1 MSTQSSTVKLKRIL
15 LVMLLFTSVTFSSAQ
30 EAADGLGDALYPQLG
45 NEGYDVQHYDID
57 LQFDPETQQLAGST
71 RMEAIAT
78 QSLGQFNLDFHGLDV
93 ESVAVDD
100 LAANYKRIG
109 SELIITMAEPVQDGD
124 TFRTLVRYSGVP
136 EAIEDPGVPFVQLG
150 WQPWEDGYFAAVSQP
165 SGSMNWFPCNNHPL
179 DKATYR
185 FRITVPEGLTVA
197 ANGALSE
204 VSDNEDGTTT
214 FVWQMQQPMASYL
227 AMVAVGD
234 FVEMHDDSGPV
245 PIRNYFPKDTAASV
259 TSGYG
264 ITQQM
269 MAWLVDTIGPYPFE
283 EYGVVVLPGFPA
295 ALETQT
301 MSLFGSG
308 APDPALIMHEL
319 AHQWFG
325 NSLSPASW
333 QDIWLNEGFA
343 TYFIALFLEQSFGP
357 QGIQMFLS
365 QVPPSMIAPGKVDT
379 AHLLD
384 PAVYFRGA
392 LTLHA
397 LRAEVGDEVFFD
409 ILKAYY
415 AQFAHSAASTDD
427 FIAVAESV
435 SGAELDELFDAWLY
449 HDEMPAMP

>member
-1 MSTQSSTVKLKRIL
+1 MPTLSHTVKSRSIL
-15 LVMLLFTSVTFSSAQ
+15 LVLFLFTSVLPAAAQ

-45 NEGYDVQHYDID
+45 NAGYDMLHYDID
-57 LQFDPETQQLAGST
+57 LQFDPETQHIAGSA

-78 QSLGQFNLDFHGLDV
+78 QSFSQFHLDFHGLEV
-93 ESVAVDD
+93 ESVVVDD
-100 LAANYKRIG
+100 LAANYERIG
-109 SELIITMAEPVQDGD
+109 NELIITVAEPILEGA
-124 TFRTLVRYSGVP
+124 TFHTLVRYSGVP
-136 EAIEDPGVPFVQLG
+136 EAIMDPGVPFVPLG

-197 ANGALSE
+197 ANGTLSE
-204 VSDNEDGTTT
+204 VNDNEDGTTT
-214 FVWQMQQPMASYL
+214 FVWLMQQPMASYL
-227 AMVAVGD
+227 AMVAIGD
-234 FVEMHDDSGPV
+234 FVELRDDSGPV

-269 MAWLVDTIGPYPFE
+269 MAWLLETIGPYPFE
-283 EYGVVVLPGFPA
+283 EYGVVVIPGFPA

-301 MSLFGSG
+301 LSVFGSG

-325 NSLSPASW
+325 NSVSPASW

-379 AHLLD
+379 AQLFD

-397 LRAEVGDEVFFD
+397 LRIAVGDEVFFD
-409 ILKAYY
+409 ILKTYY
-415 AQFAHSAASTDD
+415 AQYAHSTASTDD
-427 FIAVAESV
+427 FIAVAERV

-449 HDEMPAMP
+449 HDEMPALP